1 MIEPSY
7 TVIPFESDTQKL
19 EMLKRWDLASPQADK
34 AKQLYYKGMF
44 APEYTPCDVVGYSD
58 NVFVVISING
68 HLHSVH
74 PDYLAEIQPNTDER
88 MELVRAFWNRDSEQ
102 YRKKRPHKGNSKIF
116 FPENCVIFDT
126 ETTGLCPGVDSVIE
140 FAGLRIRD
148 SEIVERYSTLVNPGF
163 PVSDFISSFTGI
175 TNTMLEAAPCM
186 KDVALQI
193 RNFIGD
199 DLLVGHNVNFDINFL
214 YDEFSRH
221 SVGFLTNDYMDTL
234 RIAKKA
240 LPNLA
245 HHTLSDVAA
254 ALAVPQSSAHRAMVD
269 CETTFS
275 CLIKLKPAILRMMT
289 NAEPAPSCSERN
301 RYYTHSGYDLRNISP
316 RCESCDASHP
326 LYGKIC
332 VFTGDLTRFSRL
344 EAAQLVADCGGI
356 PANNVTKK
364 TDYLILGNNE
374 YNPLVRDG
382 ISNKQRKA
390 ESYILAGCDIKII
403 PEAVFLDLLAG
414 VE

>member
-1 MIEPSY
+1 MIDPSY

-102 YRKKRPHKGNSKIF
+102 YRKKRPYKGKHKIF
-116 FPENCVIFDT
+116 FPENCVIFDV

-163 PVSDFISSFTGI
+163 PVSDFISSLTGI
-175 TNTMLEAAPCM
+175 TNTMLETAPCM
-186 KDVALQI
+186 KDVALRI
-193 RNFIGD
+193 RNFIGN

-214 YDEFSRH
+214 YDEFAAH

-245 HHTLSDVAA
+245 HHRLSDVAA
-254 ALAVPQSSAHRAMVD
+254 ALAVPQASAHRAMVD

-275 CLIKLKPAILRMMT
+275 CLNKLKPAIRRMMT
-289 NAEPAPSCSERN
+289 NAELGR
-301 RYYTHSGYDLRNISP
+301 GYDLRNI
-316 RCESCDASHP
+316 
-326 LYGKIC
+326 
-332 VFTGDLTRFSRL
+332 
-344 EAAQLVADCGGI
+344 
-356 PANNVTKK
+356 
-364 TDYLILGNNE
+364 
-374 YNPLVRDG
+374 
-382 ISNKQRKA
+382 
-390 ESYILAGCDIKII
+390 
-403 PEAVFLDLLAG
+403 
-414 VE
+414 

>member
-1 MIEPSY
+1 MIEP
-7 TVIPFESDTQKL
+7 TFPVIPFESDTQKL
-19 EMLKRWDLASPQADK
+19 EMLKRWGLASPKAKK

-44 APEYTPCDVVGYSD
+44 VPEYTPCDVVGYSD
-58 NVFVVISING
+58 NIFIVISING
-68 HLHSVH
+68 HLHSIH
-74 PDYLAEIQPNTDER
+74 PDYLAEMQPNTDER
-88 MELVRAFWNRDSEQ
+88 MDLLRESWNRGSEL
-102 YRKKRPHKGNSKIF
+102 YHKKRPYKGEQKF
-116 FPENCVIFDT
+116 CCPENYVIIDT
-126 ETTGLCPGVDSVIE
+126 ETTGLSPGVDSVIE

-163 PVSDFISSFTGI
+163 PVSDFISSLTGI
-175 TNTMLEAAPCM
+175 TSTMLETAPCM

-193 RNFIGD
+193 RNFIGN

-214 YDEFSRH
+214 YDEFVKH
-221 SVGFLTNDYMDTL
+221 SVGPLTNDYLDTL

-245 HHTLSDVAA
+245 HHRLSDVAA
-254 ALAVPQSSAHRAMVD
+254 ALDIPQASAHRAMGD

-275 CLIKLKPAILRMMT
+275 CLNKLKPTILRLMT
-289 NAEPAPSCSERN
+289 NVNLVPTFSERN
-301 RYYTHSGYDLRNISP
+301 RQSTHSSYDLRNISP
-316 RCESCDASHP
+316 SGKPCDASHP
-326 LYGKIC
+326 FYGKIC

-356 PANNVTKK
+356 PANDVTKK

-374 YNPLVRDG
+374 YNPLMRDG
-382 ISNKQRKA
+382 ISRKQRKA
-390 ESYILAGCDIKII
+390 ETYILAGCDIKII
-403 PEAVFLDLLAG
+403 PEEVFLDLLAG